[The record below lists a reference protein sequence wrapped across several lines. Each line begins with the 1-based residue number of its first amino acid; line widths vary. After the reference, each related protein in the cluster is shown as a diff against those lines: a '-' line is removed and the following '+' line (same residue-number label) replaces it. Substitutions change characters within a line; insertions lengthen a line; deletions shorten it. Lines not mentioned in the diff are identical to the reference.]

1 MSSEAESN
9 SAPQTVLADQQAG
22 LTQKARA
29 FGAWLG
35 TRFEAIRS
43 NPLYLALLLGF
54 FSVVSA
60 LTLSSAFLATE
71 AAIEL
76 RQKEDLQ
83 KSLSL
88 VIPQTLHDNDLV
100 ASSFTVKGKDGE
112 ETRVYPAYHSGHA
125 QAVAYQTTA
134 LGYGGPI
141 LILLGVDK
149 DGQLLGVRVLQHSET
164 PGLGDKI
171 EASRSDWITR
181 FNGLSLGS
189 LLPEK
194 WAVKKDGGTFDQF
207 SGATIT
213 PRAVV
218 RSVKHGLQFF
228 EDHKSQLLARPSEQ
242 GKG

>member
-1 MSSEAESN
+1 MSGEANIDSTPADN
-9 SAPQTVLADQQAG
+9 STPKSQELKKWIA
-22 LTQKARA
+22 AR
-29 FGAWLG
+29 FSS
-35 TRFEAIRS
+35 IRS

-54 FSVVSA
+54 FSVISA
-60 LTLSSAFLATE
+60 LTLSSAFLATQ
-71 AAIEL
+71 AAIIQ

-88 VIPQTLHDNDLV
+88 VIPDSLHDNDLV
-100 ASSFTVKGKDGE
+100 AAAFTWKGADGAQK
-112 ETRVYPAYHSGHA
+112 RVYPAYRNG
-125 QAVAYQTTA
+125 QIEAVAYQTTA

-149 DGQLLGVRVLQHSET
+149 RGQLLGVRVLQHAET

-171 EASRSDWITR
+171 EASRSDWIKS
-181 FNGLSLGS
+181 FDGLSLGS
-189 LLPEK
+189 LLPDK
-194 WAVKKDGGTFDQF
+194 WAVKKDGGQFDQF

-218 RSVKHGLQFF
+218 RSVQHGLKFF
-228 EDHKSQLLARPSEQ
+228 EEHKLQLLSQPTKA